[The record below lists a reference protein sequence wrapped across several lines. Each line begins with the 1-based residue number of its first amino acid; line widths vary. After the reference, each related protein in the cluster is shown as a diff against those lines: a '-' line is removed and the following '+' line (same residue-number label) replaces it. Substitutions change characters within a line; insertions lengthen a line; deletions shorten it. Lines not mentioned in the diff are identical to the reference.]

1 MGNTDKYKARHIFRK
16 TNISYPLIRTRPY
29 AYQGGLK
36 FSFFGKFG
44 VLCFLGTPVLKFAS
58 ETQRKSV
65 STGQSVRVSKK
76 MIFRLAHTTSIK
88 FSTLVVLF
96 LKMGVRFVLFHSFR
110 KLEQNNELLKLLK
123 TKSETISMFSLI
135 ILAVMLLSW

>member
-1 MGNTDKYKARHIFRK
+1 MGNTDKYKARHILRK

-65 STGQSVRVSKK
+65 STEQSSI
-76 MIFRLAHTTSIK
+76 IFNISCL
-88 FSTLVVLF
+88 FF
-96 LKMGVRFVLFHSFR
+96 LKMGVRFVFFHSFR
-110 KLEQNNELLKLLK
+110 KLEQNNELSKLLK

-135 ILAVMLLSW
+135 ILAVILLS